1 MKEKDDFTKQYEET
15 MFKVAL
21 ILSIDEGLANE
32 LKNKRKFGLDKYKE
46 ESFQL
51 SKENALNVDIKRHAK
66 EEIVDLLNY
75 LMHMTVVR
83 NLNKKSLLSGDL
95 DKAIVMAKN
104 LYYLIDDI
112 SLEEP
117 N

>member
-1 MKEKDDFTKQYEET
+1 MEKDRDFIEQYEET
-15 MFKVAL
+15 MFKIAL
-21 ILSIDEGLANE
+21 ILSIDEGLAKE
-32 LKNKRKFGLDKYKE
+32 LKNKREFGLEKYKDK
-46 ESFQL
+46 SFQI
-51 SKENALNVDIKRHAK
+51 SKENAINVNIKKHAK
-66 EEIVDLLNY
+66 EEVVDLLNY
-75 LMHMTVVR
+75 LLHMAVVR

-112 SLEEP
+112 KLEDS